1 MKNKILIVLTC
12 LPLFCNAQVKLPI
25 GFLDYMER
33 VREKNLTYAAEKLN
47 IPISQADVQAAKV
60 FNDPSISFEY
70 ANNDDH
76 NMQMGQGYSL
86 ELSKTFSLG
95 KRRAR
100 VDLAKSEKDLSTA
113 LLNDFFRNLRADA
126 TIAYLQAIK
135 QTQQYEVTLNSYN
148 SINNLATAD
157 SIKFMLGKI
166 TEVDAMQS
174 NVEAGVM
181 RNELLQAQSDLYRSY
196 SALNIPLGQFSAD
209 TLYIPIGKLE
219 IADRIFEQ
227 GELLATAI
235 NNRADLVAALKN
247 VDIAKKS
254 LKLAKRERNMDFDV
268 ALGYNYNT
276 QVRNEL
282 APAPKFNGVTIGVS
296 IPLKFSNFN
305 KGTVHSAQ
313 FKVAQTQ
320 NYYEQAELEVKTQV
334 AQNYSD
340 YTLLCSQVER
350 FNTGMLERAKAVIT
364 GKIYSYN
371 RGETS
376 LLEVLNAQRTYNE
389 VRALYIETLFN
400 NACALVTLEQSV
412 GIWDIEIK

>member
-1 MKNKILIVLTC
+1 
-12 LPLFCNAQVKLPI
+12 
-25 GFLDYMER
+25 
-33 VREKNLTYAAEKLN
+33 
-47 IPISQADVQAAKV
+47 QAAKV

-181 RNELLQAQSDLYRSY
+181 RNELLQAQSDLYR
-196 SALNIPLGQFSAD
+196 
-209 TLYIPIGKLE
+209 T
-219 IADRIFEQ
+219 
-227 GELLATAI
+227 TW
-235 NNRADLVAALKN
+235 
-247 VDIAKKS
+247 
-254 LKLAKRERNMDFDV
+254 
-268 ALGYNYNT
+268 
-276 QVRNEL
+276 
-282 APAPKFNGVTIGVS
+282 
-296 IPLKFSNFN
+296 
-305 KGTVHSAQ
+305 TV
-313 FKVAQTQ
+313 
-320 NYYEQAELEVKTQV
+320 
-334 AQNYSD
+334 
-340 YTLLCSQVER
+340 
-350 FNTGMLERAKAVIT
+350 
-364 GKIYSYN
+364 
-371 RGETS
+371 
-376 LLEVLNAQRTYNE
+376 
-389 VRALYIETLFN
+389 
-400 NACALVTLEQSV
+400 
-412 GIWDIEIK
+412 